1 MVPGRPQ
8 PPGPQ
13 GQPLP
18 TEERLRL
25 PGWWPTQS
33 TPRRDEYVGPV
44 ACAECHSS
52 QAVVQETTPM
62 ANACVRAADSKTLQA
77 HERLSVRL
85 GPYTYE
91 IVRNA
96 GGSLY
101 SVSDGARSISA
112 ALGWAFGGGEAGETY
127 IFARAGTLYESQFSY
142 FPILRPWTSHQGT
155 PIPRPQAWKRQW
167 GVYWMLPR
175 PNAALVPQ
183 HCFLDGWPIRSGAS
197 DFRSHL

>member
-1 MVPGRPQ
+1 
-8 PPGPQ
+8 
-13 GQPLP
+13 
-18 TEERLRL
+18 
-25 PGWWPTQS
+25 
-33 TPRRDEYVGPV
+33 
-44 ACAECHSS
+44 
-52 QAVVQETTPM
+52 M

-142 FPILRPWTSHQGT
+142 FPILKALDFT
-155 PIPRPQAWKRQW
+155 PGHPHSTPSSLEEAMGRLLDAAEAQRCFGATTL
-167 GVYWMLPR
+167 LPR
-175 PNAALVPQ
+175 RVANS
-183 HCFLDGWPIRSGAS
+183 IRST
-197 DFRSHL
+197 